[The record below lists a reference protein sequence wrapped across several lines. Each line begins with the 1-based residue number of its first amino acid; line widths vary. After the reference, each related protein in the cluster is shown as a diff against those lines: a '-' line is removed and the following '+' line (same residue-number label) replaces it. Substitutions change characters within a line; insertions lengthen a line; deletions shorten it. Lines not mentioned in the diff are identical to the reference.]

1 MINVLELIN
10 RILIYLGINFG
21 MYGTYGQYVQE
32 ILVYL
37 IASLLI
43 LLAASITIII
53 VIYVFRKYMADLQQ
67 RIGPN
72 RVGPYG
78 ILQLVADA
86 LKIFGKEDIIPDR
99 ADPLIFRFAPYIV
112 FTFLVLSYLVIPYGN
127 LFGIDLTFVNVK
139 YTLLLL
145 IAFSAIAPIGEVLA
159 GFSSGNKFS
168 MLGALRAA
176 AQDLSYE
183 IPMVISALGVVVLL
197 SGTGNSLNLSDIAKN
212 PWPLAILEP
221 IGFFVFFIAMVAK
234 MAVVPFDLPESES
247 ELVSGFNVEYSG
259 LRFGIFYLGVFGSI
273 FLASLFISVVYL
285 GGGSDFIFYGS
296 GYIWL
301 LIKAFIFMFIFLTL
315 WIALPRIRVDRFMN
329 FGWKI
334 LLPLS
339 LINLVWSVMLVSLGV
354 F

>member
-1 MINVLELIN
+1 MNILDFINF
-10 RILIYLGINFG
+10 ILKYIGINFG
-21 MYGTYGQYVQE
+21 VYGIYGEYLQE

-37 IASLLI
+37 IASILI
-43 LLAASITIII
+43 LLAASITIIV
-53 VIYVFRKYMADLQQ
+53 VIYIFRKYMADLQQ

-78 ILQLVADA
+78 IFQLIADA

-99 ADPLIFRFAPYIV
+99 ADPILFRFAPYIV
-112 FTFLVLSYLVIPYGN
+112 FTFLVLSYLIIPYGN
-127 LFGIDLTFVNVK
+127 LLGIDLTFVNVK
-139 YTLLLL
+139 YTLLL
-145 IAFSAIAPIGEVLA
+145 IIGFSAIAPIGEIIA
-159 GFSSGNKFS
+159 GLSSGNKFS

-183 IPMVISALGVVVLL
+183 IPMVISALGVVILL
-197 SGTGNSLNLSDIAKN
+197 SGYGNSLNLAYIAKN
-212 PWPLAILEP
+212 PWPIAILEP
-221 IGFFVFFIAMVAK
+221 IGFFVFFVSMVAK

-259 LRFGIFYLGVFGSI
+259 LRFGVFYLGVFGSV

-285 GGGSDFIFYGS
+285 GGGSDFIIFGS
-296 GYIWL
+296 GYFWL

-315 WIALPRIRVDRFMN
+315 WIALPRIRVDKFMN

-339 LINLVWSVMLVSLGV
+339 IINLIWSVLLVTLGV
-354 F
+354 Y